1 MAFNFGG
8 LGSAP
13 APAAGGFSFGAS
25 TTGAPVSF
33 GAAPASATPAAAA
46 AAPATPAAPAF
57 GFGSAPAASAVTPA
71 PAAPAAPT
79 FSFGAAPVAAATVP
93 PAPAQAPAAFSF
105 GAAPA
110 ASKPLAAA
118 ATAPVSFG
126 APAIEKPPL
135 FGAQSPAPAKRP
147 ATGGRDEGDAPA
159 FGGFGS
165 TEASTSKAT
174 PAFNFSAVPAAANK
188 EATRSTKSKTS
199 ETTPAAPVFGGF
211 GTTSSDTN
219 SKPVPTTGTT
229 ANTTPTAAS
238 ATATGGGF
246 SFGATPTTKTT
257 APSTPS
263 VTPGA
268 PAPVSTPAT
277 TTKPTIANPTA
288 TPSTTTVTPAPNME
302 PPVLAYQTLT
312 VEEILN
318 KFQRQIEEDSLAF
331 IEEAKRVC
339 DYDAVL
345 RDSQR
350 DLANLTTEAQRLMI
364 EQDQIENGLN
374 TIGAFQNQLDT
385 ILTGVEDQIGS
396 IFQAQNHLN
405 PVDADIERERAYETA
420 KMIEYQ
426 LDDVTNSLRDTFDTL
441 NQASASAFGAGGNS
455 TDTSGGDINGINS
468 AYDVI
473 TILNRHQDG
482 LAQLEATA
490 QKLELDCNEVTAVLQ
505 TSRR

>member
-1 MAFNFGG
+1 
-8 LGSAP
+8 
-13 APAAGGFSFGAS
+13 
-25 TTGAPVSF
+25 
-33 GAAPASATPAAAA
+33 
-46 AAPATPAAPAF
+46 
-57 GFGSAPAASAVTPA
+57 
-71 PAAPAAPT
+71 
-79 FSFGAAPVAAATVP
+79 
-93 PAPAQAPAAFSF
+93 
-105 GAAPA
+105 
-110 ASKPLAAA
+110 
-118 ATAPVSFG
+118 
-126 APAIEKPPL
+126 
-135 FGAQSPAPAKRP
+135 
-147 ATGGRDEGDAPA
+147 
-159 FGGFGS
+159 
-165 TEASTSKAT
+165 
-174 PAFNFSAVPAAANK
+174 
-188 EATRSTKSKTS
+188 
-199 ETTPAAPVFGGF
+199 
-211 GTTSSDTN
+211 
-219 SKPVPTTGTT
+219 
-229 ANTTPTAAS
+229 
-238 ATATGGGF
+238 
-246 SFGATPTTKTT
+246 
-257 APSTPS
+257 
-263 VTPGA
+263 
-268 PAPVSTPAT
+268 
-277 TTKPTIANPTA
+277 
-288 TPSTTTVTPAPNME
+288 ME

-385 ILTGVEDQIGS
+385 ILTGVEDQVGS